1 MSYTVTLYSIRTDR
15 IMRILTT
22 ILLLGAF
29 LTTNAQKTITYEKL
43 LDELINS
50 SEPDI
55 ISIYSYQLE
64 QKAELYLID
73 LVMDGIL
80 SEPSLYNQETKTQL
94 TAEIV
99 TTAEVRKRIVN
110 SLNSNGFLDN
120 LYLRTD
126 TVYTNLNFTND
137 YFVIERP
144 LIVLEIL
151 HRYDDGIMQ
160 TYLKVDSDM
169 RVDKILEILSADLNK
184 KQQRVFKQ
192 FRGNIK
198 RLNN

>member
-1 MSYTVTLYSIRTDR
+1 
-15 IMRILTT
+15 MRILTT

-160 TYLKVDSDM
+160 TYLKVD
-169 RVDKILEILSADLNK
+169 K
-184 KQQRVFKQ
+184 
-192 FRGNIK
+192 
-198 RLNN
+198 